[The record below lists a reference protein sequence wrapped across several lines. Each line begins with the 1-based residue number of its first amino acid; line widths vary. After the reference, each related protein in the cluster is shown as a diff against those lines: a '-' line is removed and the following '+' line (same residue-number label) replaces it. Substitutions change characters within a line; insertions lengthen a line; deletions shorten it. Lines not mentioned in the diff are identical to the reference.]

1 MTIDAPT
8 PKVPPAPYEPPRRV
22 AVTPMDKILAGPTP
36 SIIVILAVL
45 IALWYAAVPFMNETV
60 VRTTT
65 DNGDALTF
73 SEVMD
78 RSWSLE
84 RPVLPAPHQ
93 VWAEVKKSVFDTAA
107 TSKRSLVLHG
117 LVTLQSTLTGFL
129 MGIFGGIGLAIA
141 IVHVRLLERSLMPWI
156 VASQTVPILAVAPII
171 IVVLGSQGIT
181 GLIPKSIISAY
192 LSFFP
197 VTISMVKGL
206 NAPDHLSRDLMRTY
220 EASRAQTF
228 FKLRLP
234 ASVPYLFASLKVS
247 VAIALLGAIV
257 GELPTGAEAGIG
269 ARLLAGSYYGQT
281 IQIWAALVVAAVL
294 AGLLIFAVGVVERAV
309 GRAMGARA

>member
-1 MTIDAPT
+1 MTIDAAIE
-8 PKVPPAPYEPPRRV
+8 PAEPRRRA
-22 AVTPMDKILAGPTP
+22 AVTPLDRLLAGPTP
-36 SIIVILAVL
+36 PVAVILVVL
-45 IALWYAAVPFMNETV
+45 VVLWYAAVPFMNATV

-65 DNGDALTF
+65 ENGDALPF
-73 SEVMD
+73 SEVAERAMNLD
-78 RSWSLE
+78 

-93 VWAEVKKSVFDTAA
+93 IVAELKKSVLDTAV

-117 LVTLQSTLTGFL
+117 LVTLNSTLTGFL
-129 MGIFGGIGLAIA
+129 IGVVAGILLAVA
-141 IVHVRLLERSLMPWI
+141 IVHVRLLEKSLMPWI
-156 VASQTVPILAVAPII
+156 IASQTVPILAVAPII

-181 GLIPKSIISAY
+181 GLIPKAIISAY

-206 NAPDHLSRDLMRTY
+206 NAPDTLTLDLMRTY
-220 EASRAQTF
+220 DASRAATF

-247 VAIALLGAIV
+247 IAIALLGAIV

-281 IQIWAALVVAAVL
+281 VQIWAALTVAAVL
-294 AGLLIFAVGVVERAV
+294 AGGLVFAVGVVERAV
-309 GRAMGARA
+309 GRTMGARP

>member
-1 MTIDAPT
+1 MTIEAP
-8 PKVPPAPYEPPRRV
+8 AEPFEPRRRV
-22 AVTPMDKILAGPTP
+22 AVTPLDRLIAGAAPP
-36 SIIVILAVL
+36 IAVILVALL
-45 IALWYAAVPFMNETV
+45 ILWYAAVPFMNAGV

-65 DNGDALTF
+65 ENGEALPF
-73 SEVMD
+73 SEVAVLGM
-78 RSWSLE
+78 SLD

-93 VWAEVKKSVFDTAA
+93 VWAELKKSVFDTAP

-129 MGIFGGIGLAIA
+129 IGVVAGILLAVA
-141 IVHVRLLERSLMPWI
+141 IVHVRLLEKSLMPWI
-156 VASQTVPILAVAPII
+156 IASQTVPILAVAPIV

-181 GLIPKSIISAY
+181 GLIPKAIISAY

-206 NAPDHLSRDLMRTY
+206 NAPDTLSLDLMRTY
-220 EASRAQTF
+220 DASRWHTF

-247 VAIALLGAIV
+247 VAISLLGAIV

-281 IQIWAALVVAAVL
+281 VQIWAALAVAAVL
-294 AGLLIFAVGVVERAV
+294 AGGLVLAVGLIERAV
-309 GRAMGARA
+309 GRSMGARP

>member
-1 MTIDAPT
+1 MTIEAGA
-8 PKVPPAPYEPPRRV
+8 APYEPRRRA
-22 AVTPMDKILAGPTP
+22 AVTPLDRLMAGAAPPVVTILVVLL
-36 SIIVILAVL
+36 IV
-45 IALWYAAVPFMNETV
+45 WYAAVPFMNATV
-60 VRTTT
+60 VRATTE
-65 DNGDALTF
+65 NGDALPF
-73 SEVMD
+73 SEVAALGYNLD
-78 RSWSLE
+78 

-93 VWAEVKKSVFDTAA
+93 IYAEVKKSVFETAP

-117 LVTLQSTLTGFL
+117 LVTLNSTLVGFL
-129 MGIFGGIGLAIA
+129 IGVIAGVALAIA

-156 VASQTVPILAVAPII
+156 IASQTVPILAVAPII

-206 NAPDHLSRDLMRTY
+206 NAPDTLSLDLMRTY
-220 EASRAQTF
+220 DASRAATF

-281 IQIWAALVVAAVL
+281 VQIWAALVVAAVL
-294 AGLLIFAVGVVERAV
+294 AGGLVFAVGVIERAV
-309 GRAMGARA
+309 GRAMGARP

>member
-1 MTIDAPT
+1 MTIEAS
-8 PKVPPAPYEPPRRV
+8 AAAFEPRRRV
-22 AVTPMDKILAGPTP
+22 AVTPLQKLLAGPTP
-36 SIIVILAVL
+36 PIIVILLVL
-45 IALWYAAVPFMNETV
+45 IALWYAAVPFMNATV
-60 VRTTT
+60 VRATTE
-65 DNGDALTF
+65 NGDALSF
-73 SEVMD
+73 AEVTERTWNLD
-78 RSWSLE
+78 

-93 VWAEVKKSVFDTAA
+93 VWAEVKKSVFDTAV

-117 LVTLQSTLTGFL
+117 VVTLQSTLTGFL
-129 MGIFGGIGLAIA
+129 IGIVAGIGLAIA

-156 VASQTVPILAVAPII
+156 IASQTVPILAVAPII

-206 NAPDHLSRDLMRTY
+206 NAPDHLSLDLMRTY
-220 EASRAQTF
+220 DASPSQAF

-234 ASVPYLFASLKVS
+234 ASVPYLFTSLKVS

-281 IQIWAALVVAAVL
+281 VQIWAALVVASVL
-294 AGLLIFAVGVVERAV
+294 AGGLIFTVGVIERAV
-309 GRAMGARA
+309 GRAMGARQ